1 MKNKPAPLLN
11 PGTLQPMTAKELDG
25 VFCDEL
31 VQQELDDTTAYIS
44 IPDEIREYCRMYR
57 PSPLCRAYRREKC
70 KKIAFWSC
78 ISHRIRVY
86 SFLSPKRNLF
96 AIYSNEVTSAAKQQ
110 IGEVRKM
117 RLAKRLAFFHFDF
130 PFGV

>member
-1 MKNKPAPLLN
+1 MVQCAGRYEKQACPLLN
-11 PGTLQPMTAKELDG
+11 PGTLKPMTARELDG

-31 VQQELDDTTAYIS
+31 ADTTACIP

-78 ISHRIRVY
+78 ISRRIRVY
-86 SFLSPKRNLF
+86 SFLHLNCNQV
-96 AIYSNEVTSAAKQQ
+96 AI
-110 IGEVRKM
+110 
-117 RLAKRLAFFHFDF
+117 
-130 PFGV
+130 